1 MAVGN
6 RRKERADWVRKSLE
20 EYKAQ
25 LKERENRTAALYD
38 ALTDFT
44 RALDTARPLVQDYT
58 RDYGVSRRGI
68 GEQFGLTQRQ
78 LSALFEPLTDAGAT
92 VDDARPQTSETA
104 VIPIEPES
112 QPESVAVIVTESVAS
127 TDHIADYE
135 QPPNSGILDRLIDHS
150 NAGDSSRRYEPSEDR
165 SFMY

>member
-58 RDYGVSRRGI
+58 RDYGMSRREI

-78 LSALFEPLTDAGAT
+78 LSALFEPSTDAGAT
-92 VDDARPQTSETA
+92 AEDTEPQA
-104 VIPIEPES
+104 P
-112 QPESVAVIVTESVAS
+112 
-127 TDHIADYE
+127 IADATSIGSASQLNSMSTASVEPASMQTDYLSD
-135 QPPNSGILDRLIDHS
+135 QPQQVYALHC
-150 NAGDSSRRYEPSEDR
+150 
-165 SFMY
+165 

>member
-25 LKERENRTAALYD
+25 LKERENRIAALYD

-44 RALDTARPLVQDYT
+44 RALDAARPLVQDYT

-68 GEQFGLTQRQ
+68 GKQFGLTQRQ
-78 LSALFEPLTDAGAT
+78 LSALFEPLPDADAT

-104 VIPIEPES
+104 VMPIEPES
-112 QPESVAVIVTESVAS
+112 QPESVAVTAAESVVS
-127 TDHIADYE
+127 TNHIIGYKSPDL
-135 QPPNSGILDRLIDHS
+135 GRLDHS
-150 NAGDSSRRYEPSEDR
+150 VDCSDSEDPR
-165 SFMY
+165 HKFL